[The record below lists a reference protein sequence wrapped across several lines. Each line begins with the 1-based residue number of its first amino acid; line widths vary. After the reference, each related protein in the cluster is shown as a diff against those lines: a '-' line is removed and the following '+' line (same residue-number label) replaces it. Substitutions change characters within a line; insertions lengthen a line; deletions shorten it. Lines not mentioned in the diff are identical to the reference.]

1 MRAVVAQ
8 LNKLF
13 AEIQNILLKLFKI
26 LHIAREFLQRNCQKN
41 ENVTFLFQ
49 LLQEVEIVVF
59 QVKYCIAYFSNNQSD
74 IQ

>member
-8 LNKLF
+8 LNRLF
-13 AEIQNILLKLFKI
+13 AEKQNILLNIFKI
-26 LHIAREFLQRNCQKN
+26 LHIAHGSMQRNFKKS

>member
-13 AEIQNILLKLFKI
+13 AEPQNILLKLQN
-26 LHIAREFLQRNCQKN
+26 IAHCTWVYAKKFQKS
-41 ENVTFLFQ
+41 ENVTFSFQ

-59 QVKYCIAYFSNNQSD
+59 QVKYFIAYFSNNQSD